1 MPQGVIGPQGV
12 TVITPPARG
21 SQTKI
26 GKIDSTDST
35 TGVAVFG
42 LPKGA
47 FIAGVY
53 TISTGANSTGTPTI
67 EAGFA
72 SGDDE
77 LLTAFAPDATGYAVA
92 GTYAGSAVG
101 TQLTADKTVYLKAS
115 AALTSAVYVKVEY
128 WLPPVGQAY

>member
-12 TVITPPARG
+12 TVITPPARE
-21 SQTKI
+21 SYSKI
-26 GKIDSTDST
+26 GKIDSTDGT

-53 TISTGANSTGTPTI
+53 TISTGANTTQTI
-67 EAGFA
+67 EAGFSDGA
-72 SGDDE
+72 AE
-77 LLTAFAPDATGYAVA
+77 LLTAYAVA
-92 GTYAGSAVG
+92 GAAAGSAVG
-101 TQLTADKTVYLKAS
+101 TQLTADKTVYLTAS